1 MILPSIDVMNGRA
14 VQLVGGAGE
23 PTDVGDPLELVER
36 FGRLGLVPIVDL
48 DAALGRGQNTEL
60 IREMLRRARC
70 RVGGGIRSVEA
81 ALDWLDAGADSIVLG
96 TMARPEILRELPR
109 ERVIAAL
116 DARDGEVVDH
126 GWTRGTGRRVE
137 ERIAEL
143 APYVAGFLVTF
154 VEREGRVQGTDLQRA
169 ADLRAL
175 CGACSLTVAG
185 GVRSADEVRAL
196 HARHIDCVV
205 GMAMYRGE
213 LDLMDAWTSVLK
225 SDREDGLWPTVVC
238 DVSGKALG
246 PGLFQR
252 RKPARSV

>member
-126 GWTRGTGRRVE
+126 GWTRGT
-137 ERIAEL
+137 
-143 APYVAGFLVTF
+143 VAGSKSGLQSSRLTWRVFWSPLSNARDACRGPTCSEPQICVLC
-154 VEREGRVQGTDLQRA
+154 VEH
-169 ADLRAL
+169 AL
-175 CGACSLTVAG
+175 
-185 GVRSADEVRAL
+185 
-196 HARHIDCVV
+196 
-205 GMAMYRGE
+205 
-213 LDLMDAWTSVLK
+213 
-225 SDREDGLWPTVVC
+225 
-238 DVSGKALG
+238 
-246 PGLFQR
+246 
-252 RKPARSV
+252 